1 MTNIISDKL
10 SHLSFSK
17 LALLDRSPKDFYK
30 RYIEQEEVI
39 SDKHAVNLG
48 SLVDCLLTEPDNLYS
63 IFKVVSH
70 NEPTNL
76 MKDYTDLFINYYKN
90 LLADTD
96 SELSDSEKQLAAHES
111 AYTHGT
117 FKISSDKV
125 IERFNKEAKDY
136 AMDIVTAGD
145 KIIVTT
151 EDFLKA
157 SACSTALLNNKF
169 TKDFLS
175 HYIVGNKEKIYQLE
189 DTFEILDNG
198 FPLTFKVKL
207 DLVIIDHDNKTI
219 QPLDIKTTSSSPY
232 AFTKSMY
239 SYRYDIQG
247 ALYSHYI
254 KHVFK
259 ARKGLEDYKVLDF
272 KYIVVNVDYPKN
284 PLIWKLSYN
293 DNRAAFAGKLAGYN
307 RAGIWELINDL
318 HWHLE
323 NDLWDYSREVY
334 ENNGIVETRM
344 HNEPERTEE

>member
-1 MTNIISDKL
+1 MTNIISNKF
-10 SHLSFSK
+10 SHLSYSK
-17 LALLDRSPKDFYK
+17 LALLDKSPKDFYRK
-30 RYIEQEEVI
+30 YIEGEEVI
-39 SDKHAVNLG
+39 EEKHAVNLG
-48 SLVDCLLTEPDNLYS
+48 SLIDCLLTEPDNLYN
-63 IFKVVSH
+63 IFKVVAH
-70 NEPTNL
+70 NEPTGL
-76 MKDYTDLFINYYKN
+76 MKDYTSVYIDNYKK

-96 SELSDSEKQLAAHES
+96 SSVSDGEKQLAAHEQ
-111 AYTHGT
+111 AYATKI
-117 FKISSDKV
+117 FKISLDKV

-136 AMDIVTAGD
+136 AMAVATAGD
-145 KIIVTT
+145 KIIVTS

-175 HYIVGNKEKIYQLE
+175 LYIVGNKEKIYQLD
-189 DTFEILDNG
+189 DTFEILNSG
-198 FPLTFKVKL
+198 YPLTFKVKL

-318 HWHLE
+318 RWHLE
-323 NDLWDYSREVY
+323 NDLWDYSRELY
-334 ENNGIVETRM
+334 ENNGVVETRM
-344 HNEPERTEE
+344 HNEPERAEE